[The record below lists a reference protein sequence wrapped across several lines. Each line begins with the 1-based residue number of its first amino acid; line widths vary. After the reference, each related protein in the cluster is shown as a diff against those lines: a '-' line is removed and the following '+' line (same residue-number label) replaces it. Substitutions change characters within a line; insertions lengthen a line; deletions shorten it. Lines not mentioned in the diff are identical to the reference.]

1 LESLRRNKM
10 DEEIKQKKIKSVIID
25 AELKEWEEW
34 GNRWFGGQDGQT
46 DDTYRKEDLK
56 KRN

>member
-1 LESLRRNKM
+1 M